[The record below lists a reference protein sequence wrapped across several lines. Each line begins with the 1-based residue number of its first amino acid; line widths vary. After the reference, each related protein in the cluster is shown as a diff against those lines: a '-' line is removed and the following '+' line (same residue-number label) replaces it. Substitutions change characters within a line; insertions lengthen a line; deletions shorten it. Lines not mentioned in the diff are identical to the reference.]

1 MEVLCSTTGIV
12 SSRFPGQGL
21 TDIARAGFSA
31 IPLAPLRHA
40 YSEEAVKDW
49 HAWSCRQRKAAKK
62 TLYRGW
68 FMDHPEAL
76 ADAIRPFCE
85 KCRALGLT
93 MPLAVGPD
101 FGMPSGREE
110 EADDLRDP
118 VARLAEE
125 CIRIAAAFGS
135 RYLVLPT
142 LAVGIGG
149 EEIQSANRVYYLRL
163 AEFAKKQDITLL
175 LKGQCRMISG
185 HIVRG
190 FCMDAA
196 EAAEMVDS
204 LNRAAG
210 EERFG
215 FCMDVGACNLCGQ
228 NLHDFVL
235 GLGRRLKAVIL
246 SDNDGSR
253 MASLLPFS
261 AAYQGQSQ
269 TDWLNLIRGLRT
281 IQFDGLLILKFGDTA
296 ASFSP
301 ILRPQLMAFAK
312 ATGDYIRWQV
322 EMEALLRK
330 YPSRALFGAGNMC
343 RAYMK
348 CYGEEFPPLF
358 TCDNNKARWGERFCG
373 LTVEPPER
381 LRDLPPDAAI
391 FICNMYYREIEEQL
405 RGMGLS
411 NPIEYF
417 NDEYMPSF
425 HFDRLEEQE
434 AKDAENRRAD
444 AKRDK

>member
-1 MEVLCSTTGIV
+1 
-12 SSRFPGQGL
+12 
-21 TDIARAGFSA
+21 
-31 IPLAPLRHA
+31 
-40 YSEEAVKDW
+40 
-49 HAWSCRQRKAAKK
+49 
-62 TLYRGW
+62 
-68 FMDHPEAL
+68 
-76 ADAIRPFCE
+76 
-85 KCRALGLT
+85 
-93 MPLAVGPD
+93 
-101 FGMPSGREE
+101 
-110 EADDLRDP
+110 
-118 VARLAEE
+118 
-125 CIRIAAAFGS
+125 
-135 RYLVLPT
+135 
-142 LAVGIGG
+142 
-149 EEIQSANRVYYLRL
+149 
-163 AEFAKKQDITLL
+163 
-175 LKGQCRMISG
+175 
-185 HIVRG
+185 
-190 FCMDAA
+190 MDAA

-261 AAYQGQSQ
+261 AAYQGQSL
-269 TDWLNLIRGLRT
+269 TDWLNLIRGLRAVR
-281 IQFDGLLILKFGDTA
+281 FDGVLVFRFGDTA

-301 ILRPQLMAFAK
+301 ILRPQLMALAK

-358 TCDNNKARWGERFCG
+358 TCDNNKARWGEWFCG

-391 FICNMYYREIEEQL
+391 FICNVYYREIEEQL

-444 AKRDK
+444 AKRD

>member
-1 MEVLCSTTGIV
+1 MELLCSTSGIV
-12 SSRFPGQGL
+12 SPQFPGQGL
-21 TDIARAGFSA
+21 KDIVQAGFSA
-31 IPLAPLRHA
+31 IPIVVIDYA
-40 YSEEAVKDW
+40 YAEEAVEDQKTW
-49 HAWSCRQRKAAKK
+49 IKRQRKVKQK

-68 FMDHPEAL
+68 FMDHPEKLEAAL
-76 ADAIRPFCE
+76 RLFWE
-85 KCRALGLT
+85 RGKTLGLQ

-101 FGMPSGREE
+101 LGVPSGRDEE
-110 EADDLRDP
+110 KEDLREP
-118 VARLAEE
+118 VAKLAEK
-125 CIRIAAAFGS
+125 CIRVAASFGS
-135 RYLVLPT
+135 RYFLVPPL
-142 LAVGIGG
+142 GIGIG
-149 EEIQSANRVYYLRL
+149 DEDVWAANRAYYLRL
-163 AEFAKKQDITLL
+163 AACAKQYDVMLL
-175 LKGQCRMISG
+175 LENRCRMISG
-185 HIVRG
+185 HFVRG
-190 FCMDAA
+190 ICSDER
-196 EAAEMVDS
+196 EAAAFIDE
-204 LNRAAG
+204 LNAAVG
-210 EERFG
+210 EEGFG

-228 NLHDFVL
+228 NLHDFAL

-261 AAYQGQSQ
+261 AAYQGQSL
-269 TDWLNLIRGLRT
+269 TDWLNLIRGLRAV
-281 IQFDGLLILKFGDTA
+281 QFDGLLVLRFGDTA

-301 ILRPQLMAFAK
+301 ILRPQLLALAK
-312 ATGDYIRWQV
+312 TTGDYIRWQV

-330 YPSRALFGAGNMC
+330 YPQRALFGAGNMC

-358 TCDNNKARWGERFCG
+358 TCDNNEARWGETFCR

-391 FICNMYYREIEEQL
+391 FICNVYYREIEEQL

-444 AKRDK
+444 AKRD

>member
-1 MEVLCSTTGIV
+1 MEVLCSTSGIV
-12 SSRFPGQGL
+12 SSKFPGQGL
-21 TDIARAGFSA
+21 KDIAQAGVSG
-31 IPLAPLRHA
+31 IPLVPIGHA
-40 YSEEAVKDW
+40 YAEEAVEDRK
-49 HAWSCRQRKAAKK
+49 AWMKRQRKAKRK
-62 TLYRGW
+62 SLYRGW
-68 FMDHPEAL
+68 FMDHPERLEAAL
-76 ADAIRPFCE
+76 RPFVDRCN
-85 KCRALGLT
+85 ALGLK

-101 FGMPSGREE
+101 LGVPSGRDEE
-110 EADDLRDP
+110 KEDLREQ
-118 VARLAEE
+118 VARLVEE
-125 CIRIAAAFGS
+125 CIRLAASFGS
-135 RYLVLPT
+135 RYF
-142 LAVGIGG
+142 LAPPLGVGVGD
-149 EEIQSANRVYYLRL
+149 EDVWAANRAYYLRL
-163 AEFAKKQDITLL
+163 AACAKQHDVMLL
-175 LKGQCRMISG
+175 LENRCRIISG
-185 HIVRG
+185 HFVRG
-190 FCMDAA
+190 ICSDER
-196 EAAEMVDS
+196 EAAAFIDE
-204 LNRAAG
+204 LNAAVG

-261 AAYQGQSQ
+261 AAYQGQSL
-269 TDWLNLIRGLRT
+269 TDWLNLIRGLRAV
-281 IQFDGLLILKFGDTA
+281 QFDGLLVLQFGDTA

-301 ILRPQLMAFAK
+301 ILRPQLLALAK
-312 ATGDYIRWQV
+312 ATADYIRWQV

-330 YPSRALFGAGNMC
+330 YPARALFGAGNMC

-358 TCDNNKARWGERFCG
+358 TCDNNKARWGETFCG

-391 FICNMYYREIEEQL
+391 FICNVYYREIEEQL

-434 AKDAENRRAD
+434 AKDAKNRSAD
-444 AKRDK
+444 AKRN

>member
-1 MEVLCSTTGIV
+1 MEVLCSANGIV

-21 TDIARAGFSA
+21 KDIAQAGFSG
-31 IPLAPLRHA
+31 IPLAPIGHA
-40 YSEEAVKDW
+40 YAEEAVEDW
-49 HAWSCRQRKAAKK
+49 KAWAKLQRKAKKK
-62 TLYRGW
+62 TLYHGW
-68 FMDHPEAL
+68 FMDHPEKLEAAL
-76 ADAIRPFCE
+76 RPFGERC
-85 KCRALGLT
+85 KALGLK

-101 FGMPSGREE
+101 LGIPSGRDEE
-110 EADDLRDP
+110 KEDLREP
-118 VARLAEE
+118 IARLAEE
-125 CIRIAAAFGS
+125 CIRVAASFGS
-135 RYLVLPT
+135 RYLLTPP
-142 LAVGIGG
+142 LGVGIGD
-149 EEIQSANRVYYLRL
+149 EDAWAANRAYYLRL
-163 AEFAKKQDITLL
+163 AACAKQYDVMLL
-175 LKGQCRMISG
+175 LENRCRMISG
-185 HIVRG
+185 HFVRG
-190 FCMDAA
+190 ICSDERETASFIDALN
-196 EAAEMVDS
+196 EAV
-204 LNRAAG
+204 G

-322 EMEALLRK
+322 EMELLLRK

-381 LRDLPPDAAI
+381 LCDLPPDAAI
-391 FICNMYYREIEEQL
+391 FICNVYYREIEEQL

-434 AKDAENRRAD
+434 AQDAENRRAD
-444 AKRDK
+444 AKRD